1 RRGARIGGGLALAL
15 AAALAGAAPAAE
27 RAPDDGLRPSGPT
40 AEAPALA
47 PVAPPRAARKIAKLT
62 RARPICA
69 LIETSAERHG
79 LPPSYFA
86 RLIWRESRFDARALS
101 PKGAQ
106 GIAQFM
112 PGTAK
117 MVGLADPWDP
127 RQAIAAS
134 AAHLAELRRAFGK
147 WGLAAAGYNAGAGRV
162 QRWLAGRSGL
172 PYETR
177 AYVQAVTG
185 QPAEAFR
192 KRATEVG
199 ERPLAPRTAF
209 IDACSALPVMRTRA
223 AGGGV
228 RLPWGVQIAGNLNR
242 NRAVAQARRVRQRW
256 SGILAQGPQQVIAK
270 RGPRGTRPLWSVQ
283 VGTKSRAE
291 AARICRRLK
300 AAGGACVVRRN

>member
-1 RRGARIGGGLALAL
+1 MKRYEFLRAVALAL
-15 AAALAGAAPAAE
+15 WAALPMAAAA
-27 RAPDDGLRPSGPT
+27 DGPGTLCSDGT
-40 AEAPALA
+40 LG
-47 PVAPPRAARKIAKLT
+47 PRACI
-62 RARPICA
+62 RPAHAAFDICQH
-69 LIETSAERHG
+69 IQETSRLQLLDPG
-79 LPPSYFA
+79 FFA
-86 RLIWRESRFDARALS
+86 RLLWQESRFDANALS
-101 PKGAQ
+101 PAGAQ

-127 RQAIAAS
+127 RQAIPAS
-134 AAHLAELRRAFGK
+134 AAHLADLRRAFGN

-209 IDACSALPVMRTRA
+209 IDACSALPVMRTRS

-228 RLPWGVQIAGNLNR
+228 RLPWGVQ
-242 NRAVAQARRVRQRW
+242 
-256 SGILAQGPQQVIAK
+256 
-270 RGPRGTRPLWSVQ
+270 
-283 VGTKSRAE
+283 
-291 AARICRRLK
+291 
-300 AAGGACVVRRN
+300 